1 MDKEQITDNTYTST
15 AEYSKREAVTSNK
28 IRLLNFLNSFMPDE
42 ITDSEVDIAFLL
54 SHEPDVKTWLWKC
67 TEKESKP

>member
-1 MDKEQITDNTYTST
+1 MNEEQINSIDNIS
-15 AEYSKREAVTSNK
+15 AVEYSKREAVTSNK